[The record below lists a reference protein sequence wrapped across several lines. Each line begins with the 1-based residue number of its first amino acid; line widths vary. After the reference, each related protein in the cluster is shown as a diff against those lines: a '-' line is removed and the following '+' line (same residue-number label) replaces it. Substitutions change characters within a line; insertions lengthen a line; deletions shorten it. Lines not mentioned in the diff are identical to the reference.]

1 MYRAFRKAAALTC
14 KSQGRLCCSAPY
26 KGLRPLRRFVP
37 TSRFCGKL
45 NIIPYDRFTP
55 AGKAVFLFP

>member
-1 MYRAFRKAAALTC
+1 MYRALCEAAALT
-14 KSQGRLCCSAPY
+14 SESPGRLRRFAPY
-26 KGLRPLRRFVP
+26 KGRCPLRRFAAIP
-37 TSRFCGKL
+37 RSCGKL